1 MSRVFTTLRTK
12 YHAYRAKLSDL
23 LSIRDKCRKEP
34 LTTDELI
41 LLIQKY
47 PEFRPSQKDF
57 EIRTLM
63 NLTHQMKAQTVV
75 EIGGYKGG
83 SLFLLAQS
91 SAVPSTIISID
102 IAYTLLQRL
111 AYKLFAKPGQRI
123 KCIAGDSKKQVRR
136 VQRALAGR
144 KIDLLFIDGDHSFL
158 GVVSDYALYSP
169 LVKPGGVIAFHD
181 IHPDYRMRYGKH
193 TGSYVGE
200 VPLFWKALAS
210 TGVTT
215 EEYIENKDQDG
226 YGLGVVFIQDEDH
239 KPT

>member
-1 MSRVFTTLRTK
+1 M
-12 YHAYRAKLSDL
+12 
-23 LSIRDKCRKEP
+23 
-34 LTTDELI
+34 
-41 LLIQKY
+41 
-47 PEFRPSQKDF
+47 
-57 EIRTLM
+57 
-63 NLTHQMKAQTVV
+63 
-75 EIGGYKGG
+75 
-83 SLFLLAQS
+83 
-91 SAVPSTIISID
+91 
-102 IAYTLLQRL
+102 
-111 AYKLFAKPGQRI
+111 
-123 KCIAGDSKKQVRR
+123 
-136 VQRALAGR
+136 
-144 KIDLLFIDGDHSFL
+144 FIDGDHSFL